1 LYNEYEFDDNYGMKV
16 FYLNNFELVKD
27 NDKEFNDYF
36 IKVFQ
41 NQKTSTDIPHYDIIR
56 DEFLISKGL
65 KQRKK
70 NIKRRKNKMGCLL

>member
-1 LYNEYEFDDNYGMKV
+1 M
-16 FYLNNFELVKD
+16 NNFEFVKD

-70 NIKRRKNKMGCLL
+70 ILKQEKIKWDIYYEDIVNGVTYYLKCRFD